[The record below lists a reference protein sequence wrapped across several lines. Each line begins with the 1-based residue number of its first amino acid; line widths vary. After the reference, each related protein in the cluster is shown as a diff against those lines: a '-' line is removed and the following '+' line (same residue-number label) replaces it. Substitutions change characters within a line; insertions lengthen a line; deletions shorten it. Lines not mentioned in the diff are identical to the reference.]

1 MTANHPKII
10 GINLFEIIETL
21 FSNKEKS
28 MYLNDLCKI
37 IQRDYKD
44 VKVDVMYLDDLKYAQ
59 SDFIEGTI
67 NQRVVFLTPKSMKVM
82 DRTVPPK
89 NYEEFIKMFENFE
102 KDLKD
107 PVISDKKNKFKK
119 VFGLWK

>member
-1 MTANHPKII
+1 
-10 GINLFEIIETL
+10 
-21 FSNKEKS
+21 

-67 NQRVVFLTPKSMKVM
+67 NQRAVFLTPKSMKVM

>member
-1 MTANHPKII
+1 
-10 GINLFEIIETL
+10 
-21 FSNKEKS
+21 

-37 IQRDYKD
+37 IHRDYKD

-67 NQRVVFLTPKSMKVM
+67 NQRLVFLTPKSMKVM

-89 NYEEFIKMFENFE
+89 NYEEFIKIFENFE

>member
-1 MTANHPKII
+1 
-10 GINLFEIIETL
+10 
-21 FSNKEKS
+21 